1 MPASKTERLV
11 NLVICLLAS
20 RTFVTKERLRTT
32 LEPYRNC
39 PTDEAFERMFER
51 DKEELRELGIPLEVG
66 TVSALFEDEV
76 GYRIAP
82 GEYALPELH
91 LEPDEAAAIAT
102 ALAATERG
110 VA

>member
-20 RTFVTKERLRTT
+20 RTFVTKERLRAT

-51 DKEELRELGIPLEVG
+51 DKKRRNIDGGCGAENGVNQGRPPRRERVGLGE
-66 TVSALFEDEV
+66 
-76 GYRIAP
+76 RR
-82 GEYALPELH
+82 GESRQQGRENL
-91 LEPDEAAAIAT
+91 
-102 ALAATERG
+102 G
-110 VA
+110 